1 MKIVR
6 NVFLLVLLLYM
17 SFDTISPSN
26 VLSFVHEHPASFMQT
41 NQKKQTK
48 TYGLVGLDEPFR
60 QGRSLS
66 LPPLPYQKANRYAVV
81 GVMPAFVLL
90 RLRISHTNR
99 SAIDGITPLICA
111 WIVMNCLL
119 SRTLYIIRCI
129 AISNEMVFVDR
140 LSNIQTYK
148 PTLG

>member
-1 MKIVR
+1 
-6 NVFLLVLLLYM
+6 
-17 SFDTISPSN
+17 
-26 VLSFVHEHPASFMQT
+26 
-41 NQKKQTK
+41 
-48 TYGLVGLDEPFR
+48 
-60 QGRSLS
+60 
-66 LPPLPYQKANRYAVV
+66 
-81 GVMPAFVLL
+81 MPAFVLL
-90 RLRISHTNR
+90 RLRISHTNRYAVVGVMPVFVLLCTRICHTNRYVVASVMPAFVLLCPHICHTNR

-140 LSNIQTYK
+140 MSNIQTYK